1 MYTFCR
7 SLTSIDLN
15 LFVQIRSTLRIDCSS
30 QTKNFSSTII
40 GTQKYLLGTN
50 KSFNHTLFAVK
61 TFNTMWKDFPLLE
74 FCLLDI
80 LFEFVSWNNPFC
92 ILCPWIYFF
101 FLISWFQYIVHMPLM
116 LMLIFILSEWRTYEQ
131 VGPRNPRDRTS
142 WQKSGQRNYLLRVR
156 RFGTCDRTDFSLR
169 LYPVMYKQTNLTLLC
184 LNVGA
189 FERFIINSRWFRF
202 D

>member
-7 SLTSIDLN
+7 SLTSIDLD
-15 LFVQIRSTLRIDCSS
+15 LFVQIRSTLRIDCLS

-80 LFEFVSWNNPFC
+80 LFEFVSWNNPFG

-116 LMLIFILSEWRTYEQ
+116 LIWFLFCQSEEHMNRLDREIREIERVGKKADRGTIYCACGVLGLVIGLILVFVYILW
-131 VGPRNPRDRTS
+131 
-142 WQKSGQRNYLLRVR
+142 
-156 RFGTCDRTDFSLR
+156 C
-169 LYPVMYKQTNLTLLC
+169 
-184 LNVGA
+184 
-189 FERFIINSRWFRF
+189 INKPI
-202 D
+202 

>member
-7 SLTSIDLN
+7 SLTSIDLD

-50 KSFNHTLFAVK
+50 KSFNYTLFAVK

-80 LFEFVSWNNPFC
+80 LFEFVSWNNPFG

-116 LMLIFILSEWRTYEQ
+116 LIWFLFCQSEEHMNRLDREIREIERVGKKADRGTIYCACGVLGLVIGLILVFVYILW
-131 VGPRNPRDRTS
+131 
-142 WQKSGQRNYLLRVR
+142 
-156 RFGTCDRTDFSLR
+156 C
-169 LYPVMYKQTNLTLLC
+169 
-184 LNVGA
+184 
-189 FERFIINSRWFRF
+189 INKPI
-202 D
+202 

>member
-7 SLTSIDLN
+7 SLTSIDLD

-30 QTKNFSSTII
+30 QTKNFSSAII

-80 LFEFVSWNNPFC
+80 LFEFVSWNNPFG

-116 LMLIFILSEWRTYEQ
+116 LIWFLFCQSEEHMNRLDREIREIERVGKKADRGTIYCACGVLGLVIGLILVFVYILW
-131 VGPRNPRDRTS
+131 
-142 WQKSGQRNYLLRVR
+142 
-156 RFGTCDRTDFSLR
+156 C
-169 LYPVMYKQTNLTLLC
+169 
-184 LNVGA
+184 
-189 FERFIINSRWFRF
+189 INKPI
-202 D
+202 

>member
-80 LFEFVSWNNPFC
+80 LFEFVSWNNPFG
-92 ILCPWIYFF
+92 ILCSWIYFF

-116 LMLIFILSEWRTYEQ
+116 LIWFLFCQSEEHMNRLDREIREIERVGKKADRGTIYCACGVLGLVIGLILVFVYILW
-131 VGPRNPRDRTS
+131 
-142 WQKSGQRNYLLRVR
+142 
-156 RFGTCDRTDFSLR
+156 C
-169 LYPVMYKQTNLTLLC
+169 
-184 LNVGA
+184 
-189 FERFIINSRWFRF
+189 INKPI
-202 D
+202 